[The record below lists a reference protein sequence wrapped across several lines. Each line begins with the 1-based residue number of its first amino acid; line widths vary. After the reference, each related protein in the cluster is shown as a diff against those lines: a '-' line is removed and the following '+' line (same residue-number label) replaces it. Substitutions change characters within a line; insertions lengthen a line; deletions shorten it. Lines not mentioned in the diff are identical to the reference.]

1 MKIYSYD
8 TVTEALNELA
18 KRGYTTDFELIT
30 EKECL
35 ACHNSSLFL
44 SPEEFE
50 IDEFHRFDGDSD
62 PGDEMIVYAI
72 SSKQHNMKGIVV
84 NAYGIYSDP
93 ITSKIVERLK
103 KTYLDKK

>member
-1 MKIYSYD
+1 MKNYNYD
-8 TVTEALNELA
+8 TVTEALAGLA
-18 KRGYTTDFELIT
+18 KRGYVTDFELLA

-35 ACHNSSLFL
+35 ACHKSSLFL

-50 IDEFHRFDGDSD
+50 IDEIYRFEGDSD

-72 SSKQHNMKGIVV
+72 SSTLHNIKGIVI
-84 NAYGIYSDP
+84 NAFGMYADP

-103 KTYLDKK
+103 KL